1 MKFSLDSL
9 TKEVKKRQTVVS
21 AVGDLSS
28 IREKLKIYEHR
39 EKELDIEI
47 LELKNSPFPD
57 NNTKVS
63 FRSFLVFTR
72 NIIKVIFPS
81 IRSPGDCIP
90 IYISP
95 NLGSSQATPC
105 FSSMLFVLG
114 PIKSSFPKMLFM
126 LFSLLFAIAPQ
137 LWIQAF
143 NKSKQVNIHKQVLL
157 FRNSFS
163 LLWESSG
170 SLLSNAIQIPTVRD
184 WAIAVNTTGYS

>member
-1 MKFSLDSL
+1 MGRKSHIHPSVMKFSLDSL
-9 TKEVKKRQTVVS
+9 TKEVKERQTVVS

-63 FRSFLVFTR
+63 FRSFLVLTR

-95 NLGSSQATPC
+95 NLGSSQVTSC
-105 FSSMLFVLG
+105 FSSMLFVLW
-114 PIKSSFPKMLFM
+114 PIESSFPKMLFI
-126 LFSLLFAIAPQ
+126 LFSLLFVIPSQ
-137 LWIQAF
+137 L
-143 NKSKQVNIHKQVLL
+143 
-157 FRNSFS
+157 
-163 LLWESSG
+163 
-170 SLLSNAIQIPTVRD
+170 
-184 WAIAVNTTGYS
+184 

>member
-1 MKFSLDSL
+1 MGRKSHIHPSVMKLSLDSL
-9 TKEVKKRQTVVS
+9 TKEVKERQTVVS

-63 FRSFLVFTR
+63 FRSFLLFTR

-81 IRSPGDCIP
+81 VRSPGDCIP

-95 NLGSSQATPC
+95 NLGSSQANPC
-105 FSSMLFVLG
+105 FSWMLFVLG
-114 PIKSSFPKMLFM
+114 PIKSSFPKMLFI
-126 LFSLLFAIAPQ
+126 LFSLLFLILSQ
-137 LWIQAF
+137 L
-143 NKSKQVNIHKQVLL
+143 
-157 FRNSFS
+157 
-163 LLWESSG
+163 
-170 SLLSNAIQIPTVRD
+170 
-184 WAIAVNTTGYS
+184 